1 MRSKWVTSQVGRNV
15 AKLNSR
21 RVAKIAVDRSEH
33 DIVVYGSVM
42 MERFRTRL
50 RGAVLGEFIGDSGRR
65 SMNGTAVLMTL
76 AKVVKINVEGWIRKK
91 DDSKII
97 CGVDRNNEADA
108 TSYAA
113 RSQLGPASNFYT
125 CFLTVEA
132 SKPIDGQLHDLP
144 GQEPGDLRP

>member
-1 MRSKWVTSQVGRNV
+1 M

-21 RVAKIAVDRSEH
+21 RVAKIAVARSEH

-65 SMNGTAVLMTL
+65 SVNGTVVLMTL
-76 AKVVKINVEGWIRKK
+76 AEVVKINVEGWIRKK
-91 DDSKII
+91 DDSNII
-97 CGVDRNNEADA
+97 CGVERNNEADA

-113 RSQLGPASNFYT
+113 RSQLGPASNVCT
-125 CFLTVEA
+125 CLLTVEA
-132 SKPIDGQLHDLP
+132 SKPIDRQLHDLP
-144 GQEPGDLRP
+144 GQEPSDLRP